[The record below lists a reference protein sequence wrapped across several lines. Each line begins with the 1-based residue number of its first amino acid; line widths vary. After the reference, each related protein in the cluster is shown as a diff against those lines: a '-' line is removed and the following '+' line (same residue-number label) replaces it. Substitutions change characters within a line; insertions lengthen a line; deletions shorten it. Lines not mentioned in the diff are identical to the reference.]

1 MRLARFGDNRLGLVE
16 GSVDGAVSIC
26 VRDVTAALDVLPGVR
41 FPVPPGDLLIANLDA
56 VLDRARALAPKA
68 PLVPL
73 KDVALLSPVANPGK
87 VVAAP
92 VNYEKHLNEVR
103 GDADLHHN
111 NAITTIHQAG
121 LFLKAASSVVG
132 AGDGI
137 ALDMLDRR
145 SDHEVELAVVIGRE
159 ARRVT
164 RGEALGHV
172 AGYCI
177 GLDITIRGSE
187 ERSLRKSLDSYTV
200 LGPWMVTA
208 DEVGSPD
215 ALDLR
220 LSVNGELRQ
229 QSNTQFL
236 IKKVA
241 ELIEYASSFYT
252 LYPGDVLMTG
262 TPEGVAPIYPGDT
275 IEGTISTI
283 GTVRVGVRAA
293 STGQA

>member
-1 MRLARFGDNRLGLVE
+1 MRLARFDDNRLGLV
-16 GSVDGAVSIC
+16 DGDC
-26 VRDVTAALDVLPGVR
+26 LRDVSAALDLLPAVR
-41 FPVPPGDLLIANLDA
+41 YPIPPGDLLIAHLEA
-56 VLDRARALAPKA
+56 VLTHARTLAPSS

-73 KDVALLSPVANPGK
+73 SRVALRSPVANPGK

-92 VNYEKHLNEVR
+92 VNYQKHLDEVR
-103 GDADLHHN
+103 GDAQLHHDN
-111 NAITTIHQAG
+111 TIATIHRIG

-137 ALDMLDRR
+137 ALEQLDRR
-145 SDHEVELAVVIGRE
+145 SDHEVELAVVIGRT

-164 RGEALGHV
+164 RDDALGYV

-177 GLDITIRGSE
+177 GFDITIRGSE
-187 ERSLRKSLDSYTV
+187 ERSLRKSVDTYTV
-200 LGPWMVTA
+200 LGPYLVTA

-215 ALDLR
+215 DLDLS

-229 QSNTQFL
+229 SSNTRFL

-241 ELIEYASSFYT
+241 ELIEFASSFYT

-262 TPEGVAPIYPGDT
+262 TPDGVAPIYPGDT
-275 IEGTISTI
+275 IEATISRI
-283 GTVRVGVRAA
+283 GTMRVGVRAA
-293 STGQA
+293 